1 MENTWMYPSELPVT
15 MRGVAS
21 SRGINVTVLRRNWVF
36 ALIVVDSLESIVMNA
51 VLRSLLVK
59 NVNHL
64 VIADEYQISVL
75 HFHIPSTLTGKIVM
89 SLKPSLLVSWNNCSP
104 SATLYMQH
112 VREYRI
118 AYLHSNKTK
127 SPTRSRQD

>member
-1 MENTWMYPSELPVT
+1 MYPSELPVT

-36 ALIVVDSLESIVMNA
+36 ALIAVDSLESIVMNMT
-51 VLRSLLVK
+51 LRSLLVK

-64 VIADEYQISVL
+64 VIANEHQISVL
-75 HFHIPSTLTGKIVM
+75 RFHSSSTLTGKIVI

-104 SATLYMQH
+104 SATLYTQH
-112 VREYRI
+112 VREYKI
-118 AYLHSNKTK
+118 AYLHSDKTK
-127 SPTRSRQD
+127 HPTRSRQD